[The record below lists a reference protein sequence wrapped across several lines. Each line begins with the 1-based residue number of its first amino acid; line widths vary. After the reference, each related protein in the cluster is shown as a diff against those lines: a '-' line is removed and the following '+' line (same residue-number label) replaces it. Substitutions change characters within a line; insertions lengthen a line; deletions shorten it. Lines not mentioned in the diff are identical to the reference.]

1 MTEPPRRP
9 FKSPILVKIATSLA
23 AGSLVFGITSIPA
36 VQQVIQSVQIS
47 VLVGGIVLLIEFLTE
62 FEKSIEYLK
71 ISQRE
76 GLANFSEASRLY
88 DKMERSPVNHS
99 HVDFF
104 LNQVGSLGRDTR
116 SLLLDLVDLEINRLG
131 LFIKQV
137 HEAGR
142 FAGAVQSGVE
152 QPFSI
157 AYHGEDREWLL
168 ALTFVAKKSIDA
180 ISLSTI
186 DAGVNNYD
194 GGLWRSDLGH
204 RYIELQ
210 RMAIQRGLQI
220 RRIFYFDRPKISQDS
235 VFQNIC
241 ARQWA
246 IGVNVR
252 TLEQS
257 VLPPD
262 LKNLVSDFIVFDD
275 SLAYEVTSDVA
286 LAGGHRPERLTT
298 YLSAKDER
306 VQDLHG
312 RFEQLWV
319 LAHEPDWMR
328 RHPEGRAPTGPASP
342 DDQ

>member
-1 MTEPPRRP
+1 MSSIPGKIIPP
-9 FKSPILVKIATSLA
+9 LT
-23 AGSLVFGITSIPA
+23 AGSVVFGITSLTK
-36 VQQVIQSVQIS
+36 QDVIQGVQLS
-47 VLVGGIVLLIEFLTE
+47 VLVGGIVLLVRFLSE
-62 FEKSIEYLK
+62 FERSIESLQV
-71 ISQRE
+71 SQRE

-88 DKMERSPVNHS
+88 DKMERSPVNRTR
-99 HVDFF
+99 VDFL
-104 LNQVGSLGRDTR
+104 LNQVGDLRRDTH
-116 SLLLDLVDLEINRLG
+116 SLLLDLVNLEIYRLG
-131 LFIKQV
+131 LFVKQV

-168 ALTFVAKKSIDA
+168 ALTVVAKKSIDA

-210 RMAIQRGLQI
+210 RMAIRRGLEI
-220 RRIFYFDRPKISQDS
+220 RRIFYFDRPEISQDS
-235 VFQNIC
+235 VFQAIC
-241 ARQWA
+241 AQQKA

-252 TLEQS
+252 ALEQS
-257 VLPPD
+257 VLPTD

-275 SLAYEVTSDVA
+275 SLAYEVTSAVA
-286 LAGGHRPERLTT
+286 LADGYRPERLTT
-298 YLSAKDER
+298 YLSAKEER

-319 LAHEPDWMR
+319 LAHEPEWMR
-328 RHPEGRAPTGPASP
+328 RHVERRLPAEP
-342 DDQ
+342 ARD